1 MIIFLIISL
10 IVLFYV
16 CYYTFYAIK
25 RCILRNLAVDVI
37 VILNKYNVDYWV
49 DFGTLL
55 GIIREQDI
63 IFGDNDVD
71 VVLVQSPLLEQ
82 QMKYVMNDLNAMGYR
97 CKNE

>member
-1 MIIFLIISL
+1 MTILFLIISI

-25 RCILRNLAVDVI
+25 RCILRTLAVDVI
-37 VILNKYNVDYWV
+37 VTLNKYNVDYWV

-71 VVLVQSPLLEQ
+71 VVLVQRYIYLTVPFIVLIHWKTNQ
-82 QMKYVMNDLNAMGYR
+82 NRTV
-97 CKNE
+97 